1 MPSEYC
7 YKYNPVERKNEKYQQ
22 DSDGDIINVAMDGA
36 DLPEIVASSNLVTP
50 KYLVHAK
57 KAERRFVK
65 IYNFFLSL
73 MLTIDI
79 VLVII
84 LILNTSCRFLDDQ
97 KTIKIFGLE
106 QCFLVK
112 AG

>member
-7 YKYNPVERKNEKYQQ
+7 YKYNPVERKNEKYLQ
-22 DSDGDIINVAMDGA
+22 DSDEDIINVAMDGA

-65 IYNFFLSL
+65 IYNFILSL
-73 MLTIDI
+73 LLTIDI

-84 LILNTSCRFLDDQ
+84 LILKIPCRFFRRSKDNL
-97 KTIKIFGLE
+97 
-106 QCFLVK
+106 
-112 AG
+112 